1 MSQNDGRR
9 RSASIVDDI
18 ATVSGGILD
27 VLTRE
32 GNSPDPSSNI
42 LDTSTD
48 GANDVTHLSPNIPST
63 YLPSPEAT
71 SPALDATFY
80 YVLCTMVLLAA
91 VFGNFILVGTFHY
104 LLKMLYKNG
113 SI

>member
-1 MSQNDGRR
+1 M
-9 RSASIVDDI
+9 

-27 VLTRE
+27 VLTGE
-32 GNSPDPSSNI
+32 GEPSETSSHIMDSSN
-42 LDTSTD
+42 D
-48 GANDVTHLSPNIPST
+48 GISDVRHAGPNLPPT

-91 VFGNFILVGTFHY
+91 VFGNFLLVKVYKY
-104 LLKMLYKNG
+104 LY
-113 SI
+113 